1 MVLISK
7 PAAARIQKIGSFS
20 QLKKREVG
28 EMKSIDCAIVGAGP
42 YGLSAAAHL
51 RAANGLEVRV
61 FGETMAFWERYMPMG
76 MLLRSPWEGSHIA
89 DPKRV
94 LTLDAYRLASD
105 NHLAAPVPLDRF
117 IQYGHW
123 FQQQA
128 VPDID
133 PRKVTR
139 VEDDSA
145 GFRVTLEDGEAWKS
159 RRVIVAAGIAAFA
172 WRPSE
177 FAGLPL
183 SLVSHTSDHRDL
195 GRFAG
200 QKVLVLGGGQSA
212 LESAALLHE
221 SGAEVEIVVRTPMV
235 RWLWPRPWLHTCK
248 PVARLL
254 YAPPDVGPA
263 GVSHLVA
270 RPDLY
275 RRFPRGVQDRLGVRS
290 IRPAGAAWLKP
301 RLEKVPITTG
311 RTVVSAVPAGER
323 LTVKLNDGSDRR
335 VDHVLLGTGYRADIS
350 RYAFLAEG
358 LLISVRQING
368 FPCLDAGF
376 ESSVPGLHFLG
387 APAAWSFGPLMRF
400 VAGTEFA
407 SRALTRRILGKA
419 DLRRS

>member
-1 MVLISK
+1 LATCDIV
-7 PAAARIQKIGSFS
+7 
-20 QLKKREVG
+20 
-28 EMKSIDCAIVGAGP
+28 IVGAGP

-51 RAANGLEVRV
+51 RATNRLEVRV
-61 FGETMAFWERYMPMG
+61 FGETMAFWEHHMPKG
-76 MLLRSPWEGSHIA
+76 MLLRSPWEGSHLS

-94 LTLDAYRLASD
+94 LTLDAYRLAGN
-105 NHLAAPVPLDRF
+105 NHLSAPVPLNPF

-145 GFRVTLEDGEAWKS
+145 GFRVMLEDGEVWKS
-159 RRVIVAAGIAAFA
+159 RRVIVAVGIAAFT

-183 SLVSHTSDHRDL
+183 SLVSHTSDHRDP
-195 GRFAG
+195 GWFAG
-200 QKVLVLGGGQSA
+200 QKVLVLGSGQSA

-221 SGAEVEIVVRTPMV
+221 SGAEVEVVVRTPMV

-248 PVARLL
+248 PVKRLL

-275 RRFPRGVQDRLGVRS
+275 RRFPRAVQDRLGMRS

-311 RTVVSAVPAGER
+311 RTVVSAVPAGGR
-323 LTVKLNDGSDRR
+323 LAAKLNDGSERL
-335 VDHVLLGTGYRADIS
+335 VDHVLLGTGYRVDIS

-400 VAGTEFA
+400 VAGTQFA